1 MNGLKLKQ
9 NEIINIENMNKEIEI
24 VVMSGVV
31 VDVNNL
37 PKNYVYT
44 IKDLDEEEEKI
55 RQHNKREWERI
66 KKMRKYDT
74 R

>member
-1 MNGLKLKQ
+1 
-9 NEIINIENMNKEIEI
+9 MNKEIEI
-24 VVMSGVV
+24 VVMRGVV

-44 IKDLDEEEEKI
+44 IKDLDEEEERI
-55 RQHNKREWERI
+55 RKHNKKEGERI

>member
-1 MNGLKLKQ
+1 
-9 NEIINIENMNKEIEI
+9 MNKEIEI
-24 VVMSGVV
+24 VVMGGVV

-37 PKNYVYT
+37 PKNYVYK

>member
-1 MNGLKLKQ
+1 
-9 NEIINIENMNKEIEI
+9 MNKEIEI
-24 VVMSGVV
+24 IVMSGVIV
-31 VDVNNL
+31 GVNNL

-44 IKDLDEEEEKI
+44 IKDLDEEEERIKK
-55 RQHNKREWERI
+55 HNKKEGKRI

>member
-1 MNGLKLKQ
+1 
-9 NEIINIENMNKEIEI
+9 MNKEIEI
-24 VVMSGVV
+24 VVMGGVIV
-31 VDVNNL
+31 GVNNL

-44 IKDLDEEEEKI
+44 IKDLDEEDEARI
-55 RQHNKREWERI
+55 RQHNKKEGERI

>member
-1 MNGLKLKQ
+1 
-9 NEIINIENMNKEIEI
+9 MNKEIEI
-24 VVMSGVV
+24 VVMGGVV

-44 IKDLDEEEEKI
+44 IKDLDEEEERI
-55 RQHNKREWERI
+55 RKHNKKEGKRI

>member
-1 MNGLKLKQ
+1 
-9 NEIINIENMNKEIEI
+9 MNKEIEI

-44 IKDLDEEEEKI
+44 IKDLDEEEERI
-55 RQHNKREWERI
+55 RQHNKKEGERI
-66 KKMRKYDT
+66 KKMRKHDT

>member
-1 MNGLKLKQ
+1 
-9 NEIINIENMNKEIEI
+9 MNKEIEI
-24 VVMSGVV
+24 VVMSGVI

-44 IKDLDEEEEKI
+44 IKDLDEEEERI
-55 RQHNKREWERI
+55 RQHNKKEGERI

>member
-1 MNGLKLKQ
+1 
-9 NEIINIENMNKEIEI
+9 MNKEIEI
-24 VVMSGVV
+24 VVMGGVV

-44 IKDLDEEEEKI
+44 IKDLDEEEERI
-55 RQHNKREWERI
+55 RQHNKKEGERI
-66 KKMRKYDT
+66 KKMRKHDT

>member
-1 MNGLKLKQ
+1 
-9 NEIINIENMNKEIEI
+9 MNKEIEI
-24 VVMSGVV
+24 VVMGGVV

-44 IKDLDEEEEKI
+44 IKDLNEEDEARV
-55 RQHNKREWERI
+55 RQHNKKEGERI
-66 KKMRKYDT
+66 KKMRKHDT

>member
-1 MNGLKLKQ
+1 
-9 NEIINIENMNKEIEI
+9 MNKEIEI
-24 VVMSGVV
+24 VVMGGVV

-44 IKDLDEEEEKI
+44 IKDLDEEEERI
-55 RQHNKREWERI
+55 RKHNKKEGERI

>member
-1 MNGLKLKQ
+1 
-9 NEIINIENMNKEIEI
+9 MNKEIEI

-44 IKDLDEEEEKI
+44 IKDLDEEEARI
-55 RQHNKREWERI
+55 RQHNKKEGERI

>member
-1 MNGLKLKQ
+1 
-9 NEIINIENMNKEIEI
+9 MNKEIEI
-24 VVMSGVV
+24 VVMGGVV

-44 IKDLDEEEEKI
+44 IKDLDEEEERI
-55 RQHNKREWERI
+55 RQHNKKEGKRI
-66 KKMRKYDT
+66 NKMRKYDT

>member
-1 MNGLKLKQ
+1 
-9 NEIINIENMNKEIEI
+9 MNKEIEI

-44 IKDLDEEEEKI
+44 IKDLDEEEERI
-55 RQHNKREWERI
+55 RQHNKKEGKRI
-66 KKMRKYDT
+66 NKMRKYDT

>member
-1 MNGLKLKQ
+1 
-9 NEIINIENMNKEIEI
+9 MNKEIEI
-24 VVMSGVV
+24 VVMSGVI

-44 IKDLDEEEEKI
+44 IKDLDEEEERI
-55 RQHNKREWERI
+55 RQHNKKEGKRI
-66 KKMRKYDT
+66 NKMRKYDT

>member
-1 MNGLKLKQ
+1 
-9 NEIINIENMNKEIEI
+9 MNKEIEI

-44 IKDLDEEEEKI
+44 IKDLDEEEERI
-55 RQHNKREWERI
+55 RQHNKKEGERI

>member
-1 MNGLKLKQ
+1 
-9 NEIINIENMNKEIEI
+9 MNKEIEI
-24 VVMSGVV
+24 VVMGGVV

-44 IKDLDEEEEKI
+44 IKDLDEEEERI
-55 RQHNKREWERI
+55 RHHNKKEGERI

>member
-1 MNGLKLKQ
+1 
-9 NEIINIENMNKEIEI
+9 MNKEIEI
-24 VVMSGVV
+24 IVMSGVIV
-31 VDVNNL
+31 GVNNL

-44 IKDLDEEEEKI
+44 IKDLDEGEAII
-55 RQHNKREWERI
+55 RQHNKKEGERI

>member
-1 MNGLKLKQ
+1 
-9 NEIINIENMNKEIEI
+9 MNKEIEI
-24 VVMSGVV
+24 VVMGGVV

-37 PKNYVYT
+37 PKNYVYK

-55 RQHNKREWERI
+55 RQHNKKEGERI

>member
-1 MNGLKLKQ
+1 
-9 NEIINIENMNKEIEI
+9 MNKEIEI
-24 VVMSGVV
+24 VVMGGVV

-44 IKDLDEEEEKI
+44 IKDLDEEEERI
-55 RQHNKREWERI
+55 RKHNKKEGKRI
-66 KKMRKYDT
+66 NKMRKYDT

>member
-1 MNGLKLKQ
+1 
-9 NEIINIENMNKEIEI
+9 MNKEIEI

-44 IKDLDEEEEKI
+44 IKDLNEEDEARV
-55 RQHNKREWERI
+55 RQHNKKEGERI
-66 KKMRKYDT
+66 KKMRKHDT

>member
-1 MNGLKLKQ
+1 
-9 NEIINIENMNKEIEI
+9 MNKEIEI
-24 VVMSGVV
+24 IVMSGVI

-44 IKDLDEEEEKI
+44 IRDLDEEEERI
-55 RQHNKREWERI
+55 RKHNKKEGERI